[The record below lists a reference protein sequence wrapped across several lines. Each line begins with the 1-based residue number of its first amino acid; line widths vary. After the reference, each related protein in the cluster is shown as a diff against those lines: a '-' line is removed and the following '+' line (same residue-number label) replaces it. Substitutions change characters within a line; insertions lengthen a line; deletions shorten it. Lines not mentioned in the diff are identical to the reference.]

1 MFIYELIKELFDI
14 KRIRFFE
21 FEIPKYFIRMFQH
34 IFVDKF
40 KNLNVLPK
48 TTRKSKFCM
57 HVHDVVNAN
66 GQIDGLK

>member
-1 MFIYELIKELFDI
+1 
-14 KRIRFFE
+14 
-21 FEIPKYFIRMFQH
+21 MFQH